1 MTMNRSRS
9 ITALLCVALLSAC
22 GDSAVQKITSF
33 PPGSS
38 IKFYNFGVCGA
49 TQTTTTSCMPGVNFY
64 ANDTKM
70 TAVSST
76 SGTESPLGTAYAA
89 LGNNGIYSGIAPG
102 QYTISGRISA
112 AGTDKDVPV
121 SNTSVTLADGK
132 YYSYYL
138 SGFYNTTAKTVDS
151 FIVEDGLAAIDL
163 TATYV
168 RFVNAIANANPM
180 TLYAKNTTTGTETAI
195 GAETAYKSAG
205 AFVSVAPGTYDLSTR
220 YSGSTSNAI
229 SRTAVAFVPGKTYTI
244 SARGDITITST
255 TAINRP
261 SLDATPNQ

>member
-9 ITALLCVALLSAC
+9 IATLVCVALLSAC
-22 GDSAVQKITSF
+22 GDSAVQKITTAV
-33 PPGSS
+33 PGSQ
-38 IKFYNFGVCGA
+38 IKFYNFGVCGT
-49 TQTTTTSCMPGVNFY
+49 TQTTTTSCMPAVNFY

-76 SGTESPLGTAYAA
+76 SGSESSLGTGYTAV
-89 LGNNGIYSGIAPG
+89 GNNGIYSGIAPG

-121 SNTSVTLADGK
+121 SNTPVTLEDGK
-132 YYSYYL
+132 SYSYYL

-151 FIVEDGLAAIDL
+151 FIVEDALPAIDL
-163 TATYV
+163 TTTYV
-168 RFVNAIANANPM
+168 RFVNAISNANPM
-180 TLYAKNTTTGTETAI
+180 TLYAKNTTSGTETAI

-205 AFVSVAPGTYDLSTR
+205 GFVALAAGTYDLSTR
-220 YSGSTSNAI
+220 YTGSTTNVI
-229 SRTAVAFVPGKTYTI
+229 SRTAVAFVPGRVYTVT
-244 SARGDITITST
+244 ARGDITITST

-261 SLDATPNQ
+261 FLDNTVNR